1 MLQIQLI
8 GNIGT
13 DAKVMEVN
21 GNKFVSFSV
30 GTNEKFKDSQGN
42 HVEKSTWVS
51 CILSKESPVKDYLKK
66 GTKVFVEGDLSV
78 KTFRNQNGEW
88 QSGVNCRVRKIE
100 LLSAKKVDNN
110 NDSNQNNNEPETP
123 PVEPEDDLPF

>member
-1 MLQIQLI
+1 MLQVQLI

-42 HVEKSTWVS
+42 QVEKSTWVS

-78 KTFRNQNGEW
+78 KTFKNQNGDW

-100 LLSAKKVDNN
+100 LLSAKKAE
-110 NDSNQNNNEPETP
+110 DSNSEENHSHPETP
-123 PVEPEDDLPF
+123 PAEIEAELQF

>member
-1 MLQIQLI
+1 MLQVQLI

-42 HVEKSTWVS
+42 QVEKSTWVS

-78 KTFRNQNGEW
+78 KTFKNQNGDW

-100 LLSAKKVDNN
+100 LLSAKKVE
-110 NDSNQNNNEPETP
+110 DSNSEESHNQPEAP
-123 PVEPEDDLPF
+123 AGDVEDDLPF

>member
-1 MLQIQLI
+1 MLQVQLI

-42 HVEKSTWVS
+42 QVEKSTWVS

-78 KTFRNQNGEW
+78 KTFKNQNGDW

-100 LLSAKKVDNN
+100 LLSAKKVE
-110 NDSNQNNNEPETP
+110 DSNSEESHNQPE
-123 PVEPEDDLPF
+123 VLSGHVEDDLPF